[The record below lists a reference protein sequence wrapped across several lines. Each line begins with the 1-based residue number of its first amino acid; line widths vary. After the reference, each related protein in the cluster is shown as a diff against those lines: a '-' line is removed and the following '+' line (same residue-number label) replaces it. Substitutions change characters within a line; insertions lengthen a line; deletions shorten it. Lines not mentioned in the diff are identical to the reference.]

1 MIMVIKMI
9 TMMIK
14 LIKITIKNYENDH
27 YDNKNYHNDNKI
39 KMLIPDVGEVRRSQ
53 QTLFGN
59 PEYNV

>member
-1 MIMVIKMI
+1 
-9 TMMIK
+9 MIK